1 MNQTKQGRSARP
13 VSAVRTVAYLGL
25 VFGPATGVISAAD
38 VTSIYDVP
46 LMFHAQGLD
55 EKIAELAA
63 NGDLDAIKLL
73 NERMQDREELK
84 LRKKLF
90 GV

>member
-1 MNQTKQGRSARP
+1 MDKTELKKIAETC
-13 VSAVRTVAYLGL
+13 VSIVKNG
-25 VFGPATGVISAAD
+25 GV
-38 VTSIYDVP
+38 
-46 LMFHAQGLD
+46 LEQAQLEAD

-73 NERMQDREELK
+73 NERMQDRDELK

>member
-1 MNQTKQGRSARP
+1 MDKTELRKIAENR
-13 VSAVRTVAYLGL
+13 V
-25 VFGPATGVISAAD
+25 
-38 VTSIYDVP
+38 
-46 LMFHAQGLD
+46 LMELNGGMLEIAQLKAD

>member
-1 MNQTKQGRSARP
+1 MDKTELQKIAENR
-13 VSAVRTVAYLGL
+13 V
-25 VFGPATGVISAAD
+25 
-38 VTSIYDVP
+38 
-46 LMFHAQGLD
+46 LMELNGCMLEIAQLKAD

-73 NERMQDREELK
+73 SERMQDREELK

>member
-1 MNQTKQGRSARP
+1 MTNQINQIDKMDKTELRKIAETC
-13 VSAVRTVAYLGL
+13 VSMVKNG
-25 VFGPATGVISAAD
+25 GVLEQAQLEAD
-38 VTSIYDVP
+38 K
-46 LMFHAQGLD
+46 
-55 EKIAELAA
+55 KIAELAA

>member
-1 MNQTKQGRSARP
+1 MDKTELKKIAETC
-13 VSAVRTVAYLGL
+13 VSMMKNG
-25 VFGPATGVISAAD
+25 GVLEQAQ
-38 VTSIYDVP
+38 
-46 LMFHAQGLD
+46 LMAD

-84 LRKKLF
+84 LREKLF

>member
-1 MNQTKQGRSARP
+1 MTNQTNQIDKMDKTELQKIAETC
-13 VSAVRTVAYLGL
+13 VSMVKNGGILEQ
-25 VFGPATGVISAAD
+25 
-38 VTSIYDVP
+38 
-46 LMFHAQGLD
+46 AQLEAD

>member
-1 MNQTKQGRSARP
+1 MDKTELQKIVEIC
-13 VSAVRTVAYLGL
+13 VSMVKNG
-25 VFGPATGVISAAD
+25 GV
-38 VTSIYDVP
+38 
-46 LMFHAQGLD
+46 LEQAQLKAD

>member
-1 MNQTKQGRSARP
+1 MDKTELQKIAETR
-13 VSAVRTVAYLGL
+13 V
-25 VFGPATGVISAAD
+25 
-38 VTSIYDVP
+38 
-46 LMFHAQGLD
+46 LMELNGAMLELAQLKAD

-73 NERMQDREELK
+73 SERMQDREELK

>member
-1 MNQTKQGRSARP
+1 MDKTEINKIAETC
-13 VSAVRTVAYLGL
+13 VSMVKNGGILEQ
-25 VFGPATGVISAAD
+25 
-38 VTSIYDVP
+38 
-46 LMFHAQGLD
+46 AQLEAD

-73 NERMQDREELK
+73 SERMQDREELK

>member
-1 MNQTKQGRSARP
+1 MDKTELKKIAETC
-13 VSAVRTVAYLGL
+13 VSMMKNG
-25 VFGPATGVISAAD
+25 GV
-38 VTSIYDVP
+38 
-46 LMFHAQGLD
+46 LEQAQLKAD

-73 NERMQDREELK
+73 NEWMQDREELK

>member
-1 MNQTKQGRSARP
+1 MTNQINQMDKTELQKIAETC
-13 VSAVRTVAYLGL
+13 VSMVKNGGILEQ
-25 VFGPATGVISAAD
+25 
-38 VTSIYDVP
+38 
-46 LMFHAQGLD
+46 AQLEAD

-73 NERMQDREELK
+73 NERIQDREELK

>member
-1 MNQTKQGRSARP
+1 MTNQTNQIDKMDKTELKKIAVIC
-13 VSAVRTVAYLGL
+13 VSIVKNG
-25 VFGPATGVISAAD
+25 GV
-38 VTSIYDVP
+38 
-46 LMFHAQGLD
+46 LEQAQLEAD

>member
-1 MNQTKQGRSARP
+1 MTNQINQTDKMDKTDLKKIAETC
-13 VSAVRTVAYLGL
+13 VSIVKNGGILEQ
-25 VFGPATGVISAAD
+25 
-38 VTSIYDVP
+38 
-46 LMFHAQGLD
+46 AQLEAD

-73 NERMQDREELK
+73 NERMQNREELK
-84 LRKKLF
+84 LRKELF

>member
-1 MNQTKQGRSARP
+1 MDKTELQKG
-13 VSAVRTVAYLGL
+13 
-25 VFGPATGVISAAD
+25 GV
-38 VTSIYDVP
+38 
-46 LMFHAQGLD
+46 LEQAQLEAD

>member
-1 MNQTKQGRSARP
+1 MTNQANQIDKMDKTELKKIAETC
-13 VSAVRTVAYLGL
+13 VSMMKNG
-25 VFGPATGVISAAD
+25 GVLEQAQ
-38 VTSIYDVP
+38 
-46 LMFHAQGLD
+46 LMAD

>member
-1 MNQTKQGRSARP
+1 MTNQTNQIDKMDKTELKKIAEIC
-13 VSAVRTVAYLGL
+13 VSMVKNG
-25 VFGPATGVISAAD
+25 GV
-38 VTSIYDVP
+38 
-46 LMFHAQGLD
+46 LERAQLKAD

>member
-1 MNQTKQGRSARP
+1 MTNQTNQIDKMDKTELKKIAEIC
-13 VSAVRTVAYLGL
+13 VSMVKNG
-25 VFGPATGVISAAD
+25 GV
-38 VTSIYDVP
+38 
-46 LMFHAQGLD
+46 LEQAQLKAD

-63 NGDLDAIKLL
+63 NGNLDAIKLL

>member
-1 MNQTKQGRSARP
+1 MTNQTNQIDKMDKTELKKIAEIC
-13 VSAVRTVAYLGL
+13 VSMVKNG
-25 VFGPATGVISAAD
+25 GV
-38 VTSIYDVP
+38 
-46 LMFHAQGLD
+46 LEQAQLEAD

>member
-1 MNQTKQGRSARP
+1 MINQMDKKELRKITETWAQMVKNG
-13 VSAVRTVAYLGL
+13 
-25 VFGPATGVISAAD
+25 GVLEQAQLKAD
-38 VTSIYDVP
+38 
-46 LMFHAQGLD
+46 G
-55 EKIAELAA
+55 KIAELAA

-84 LRKKLF
+84 LRKELF

>member
-1 MNQTKQGRSARP
+1 MELQKIAEDR
-13 VSAVRTVAYLGL
+13 V
-25 VFGPATGVISAAD
+25 
-38 VTSIYDVP
+38 
-46 LMFHAQGLD
+46 LMELNGGMLEIAQLKAD

-73 NERMQDREELK
+73 SERMQDREELK

>member
-1 MNQTKQGRSARP
+1 MDKTELQKIAKTFVLMVKN
-13 VSAVRTVAYLGL
+13 V
-25 VFGPATGVISAAD
+25 GVLEQAQLEAD
-38 VTSIYDVP
+38 K
-46 LMFHAQGLD
+46 
-55 EKIAELAA
+55 KIAEMAS

-84 LRKKLF
+84 LRKELF

>member
-1 MNQTKQGRSARP
+1 MDKTELNKIAETC
-13 VSAVRTVAYLGL
+13 VSMVKNGGILEQ
-25 VFGPATGVISAAD
+25 
-38 VTSIYDVP
+38 
-46 LMFHAQGLD
+46 AQLEAD

-63 NGDLDAIKLL
+63 NGDIDAIKLL
-73 NERMQDREELK
+73 NERIQDREELK

>member
-1 MNQTKQGRSARP
+1 MINQINQIDKMDKTELR
-13 VSAVRTVAYLGL
+13 
-25 VFGPATGVISAAD
+25 
-38 VTSIYDVP
+38 
-46 LMFHAQGLD
+46 
-55 EKIAELAA
+55 KIAETCVSVIKNGGVLEKAQLEA
-63 NGDLDAIKLL
+63 DKKIAEMASNGDLDAIKLL

>member
-1 MNQTKQGRSARP
+1 MDKTELQKIVETCVLIVENG
-13 VSAVRTVAYLGL
+13 
-25 VFGPATGVISAAD
+25 GV
-38 VTSIYDVP
+38 
-46 LMFHAQGLD
+46 LEQAQLKAD

>member
-1 MNQTKQGRSARP
+1 MTNQTNQIDKMDKTELKKIAETF
-13 VSAVRTVAYLGL
+13 VSMVKNG
-25 VFGPATGVISAAD
+25 GV
-38 VTSIYDVP
+38 
-46 LMFHAQGLD
+46 LEQAQLDAD

>member
-1 MNQTKQGRSARP
+1 MDKTELRKIAETC
-13 VSAVRTVAYLGL
+13 VSVVKNE
-25 VFGPATGVISAAD
+25 GV
-38 VTSIYDVP
+38 
-46 LMFHAQGLD
+46 LELAQLEAD
-55 EKIAELAA
+55 EKIAELVA

-84 LRKKLF
+84 LRKELF

>member
-1 MNQTKQGRSARP
+1 MDKAKLQKIAETC
-13 VSAVRTVAYLGL
+13 VSMVKNG
-25 VFGPATGVISAAD
+25 GV
-38 VTSIYDVP
+38 
-46 LMFHAQGLD
+46 LEQAQLEAD

-73 NERMQDREELK
+73 NERMQDRKELK

>member
-1 MNQTKQGRSARP
+1 MDKTELKKIAETC
-13 VSAVRTVAYLGL
+13 VSMMKNG
-25 VFGPATGVISAAD
+25 GV
-38 VTSIYDVP
+38 
-46 LMFHAQGLD
+46 LEQAQLKAD

-63 NGDLDAIKLL
+63 NGDLDAVKLL

>member
-1 MNQTKQGRSARP
+1 MTNQTNQIDKMDKTELQKIAETC
-13 VSAVRTVAYLGL
+13 VSMVKN
-25 VFGPATGVISAAD
+25 GVI
-38 VTSIYDVP
+38 
-46 LMFHAQGLD
+46 LEQAQLEAD

-73 NERMQDREELK
+73 SERMQDREELK

>member
-1 MNQTKQGRSARP
+1 MDKTELQKIAETC
-13 VSAVRTVAYLGL
+13 VSMVKNG
-25 VFGPATGVISAAD
+25 GV
-38 VTSIYDVP
+38 
-46 LMFHAQGLD
+46 LELAQLKAD

-73 NERMQDREELK
+73 SERMQDREELK
-84 LRKKLF
+84 LRKELF

>member
-1 MNQTKQGRSARP
+1 MDKTELKKIAETC
-13 VSAVRTVAYLGL
+13 VSMMKNG
-25 VFGPATGVISAAD
+25 GVLEQAQLKAD
-38 VTSIYDVP
+38 
-46 LMFHAQGLD
+46 G
-55 EKIAELAA
+55 KIAELAA

>member
-1 MNQTKQGRSARP
+1 MDKTELKKIAETC
-13 VSAVRTVAYLGL
+13 VSIVKNG
-25 VFGPATGVISAAD
+25 GV
-38 VTSIYDVP
+38 
-46 LMFHAQGLD
+46 LEQAQLEAD

-63 NGDLDAIKLL
+63 NGDLDAIRLL

>member
-1 MNQTKQGRSARP
+1 MTNQINQMDKMDKTELQKIVETCVLIVKNG
-13 VSAVRTVAYLGL
+13 
-25 VFGPATGVISAAD
+25 GVLEQAQLKAD
-38 VTSIYDVP
+38 
-46 LMFHAQGLD
+46 G
-55 EKIAELAA
+55 KIAELVA

-84 LRKKLF
+84 LRKELF

>member
-1 MNQTKQGRSARP
+1 MINQINQKKQMDKMDKTELQKIAKTC
-13 VSAVRTVAYLGL
+13 VSMVKNV
-25 VFGPATGVISAAD
+25 GVLEQAQLEAD
-38 VTSIYDVP
+38 K
-46 LMFHAQGLD
+46 
-55 EKIAELAA
+55 KIAEMAS

-84 LRKKLF
+84 LRKELF